1 MLVVY
6 EFIAFDERAAV
17 LAAALVIDAVIG
29 DPDWLWRRLPHPVVV
44 FGWCIGGLEKMF
56 NRRGWR
62 GVLRRWLG
70 VAVIAVLAVLGA
82 FLGVMLASWGLWFE
96 VLVVAIL
103 LAGRGLDQHVR
114 AVATALASGNLIA
127 ARQAVARIVGRNPDN
142 LDAPA
147 IARASIESTAENLAD
162 GVVAPAFYYLLL
174 GLPGIIAYKIINTA
188 DSMIGHKSARFLAFG
203 WGAARLDDVANLIP
217 ARLSGVLLALASI
230 PRTRQALGVM
240 WRDAAK
246 HRSPNAGYPEAAMAG
261 ALDVRL
267 AGPRQ
272 YGIRFSTD
280 APINA
285 QGRDADTDDIRQAL
299 RYFWRLVALMAGL
312 CALMAWLV

>member
-1 MLVVY
+1 MLAVY
-6 EFIAFDERAAV
+6 DFFAFEERAVLLAV
-17 LAAALVIDAVIG
+17 ALVIDAVIG
-29 DPDWLWRRLPHPVVV
+29 DPDFLWRRLPHPVVV
-44 FGWCIGGLEKMF
+44 FGWCISALEKKF

-62 GVLRRWLG
+62 GVWRRWLG
-70 VAVIAVLAVLGA
+70 AVAIAVLVVLGVL
-82 FLGVMLASWGLWFE
+82 LGLVLNGVWFE

-103 LAGRGLDQHVR
+103 LAGRSLDQHVR
-114 AVATALASGNLIA
+114 AVASALASGNLAA
-127 ARQAVARIVGRNPDN
+127 ARQEVARIVGRNPDN
-142 LDAPA
+142 LDAHA

-162 GVVAPAFYYLLL
+162 GVVAPAFYYLLF

-188 DSMIGHKSARFLAFG
+188 DSMIGHRSSRFLAFG

-217 ARLSGVLLALASI
+217 SRLSGVLLALASI

-240 WRDAAK
+240 WRDAKK

-272 YGIRFSTD
+272 YGVRFSTD
-280 APINA
+280 APINP
-285 QGRDADTDDIRQAL
+285 QGREAGVLDIRQAL
-299 RYFWRLVALMAGL
+299 RYFWRLIALMVVL
-312 CALMAWLV
+312 CAPAMFIRF

>member
-1 MLVVY
+1 MPAVY
-6 EFIAFDERAAV
+6 DFFAFEERAAL
-17 LAAALVIDAVIG
+17 LAVALVIDAVIG
-29 DPDWLWRRLPHPVVV
+29 DPDFLWRRLPHPVVV
-44 FGWCIGGLEKMF
+44 FGWCISALEKKF

-62 GVLRRWLG
+62 GVWRRWLG
-70 VAVIAVLAVLGA
+70 VVVIAVLVVLGVL
-82 FLGVMLASWGLWFE
+82 LGLVLNGAWFE
-96 VLVVAIL
+96 VLIVAVL
-103 LAGRGLDQHVR
+103 LAGRSLDQHVR
-114 AVATALASGNLIA
+114 RVASALASGNIAA
-127 ARQAVARIVGRNPDN
+127 ARQEVARIVGRNPDN

-162 GVVAPAFYYLLL
+162 GVVAPAFYYLLF

-188 DSMIGHKSARFLAFG
+188 DSMIGHRSSRFLAFG

-217 ARLSGVLLALASI
+217 SRLSGVLLALASI

-240 WRDAAK
+240 WRDAKK

-272 YGIRFSTD
+272 YGVRFSTD
-280 APINA
+280 APINP
-285 QGRDADTDDIRQAL
+285 QGREAEVLDIRQAL
-299 RYFWRLVALMAGL
+299 RYFWRLIALMVVL
-312 CALMAWLV
+312 CAPAMFIRF

>member
-1 MLVVY
+1 MLAVY
-6 EFIAFDERAAV
+6 EFIAFEERAVLLAV
-17 LAAALVIDAVIG
+17 ALVIDAVIG

-62 GVLRRWLG
+62 GRTRRWLG
-70 VAVIAVLAVLGA
+70 VVAIAVLVVLGVL
-82 FLGVMLASWGLWFE
+82 LGLVLNGVWFE
-96 VLVVAIL
+96 VLIVAIL
-103 LAGRGLDQHVR
+103 LAGRSLDQHVR
-114 AVATALASGNLIA
+114 AVADALASGNIA
-127 ARQAVARIVGRNPDN
+127 DARQEVARIVGRNPDN
-142 LDAPA
+142 LDAHA
-147 IARASIESTAENLAD
+147 IARASIETTAENLAD
-162 GVVAPAFYYLLL
+162 GVVAPAFYYLLF

-217 ARLSGVLLALASI
+217 SRLSGVLLALASI

-240 WRDAAK
+240 WRDAKK

-261 ALDVRL
+261 ALNVRL

-280 APINA
+280 APINP
-285 QGRDADTDDIRQAL
+285 QGREAGVLDIRQAL
-299 RYFWRLVALMAGL
+299 RYFWRLIALMVVL
-312 CALMAWLV
+312 CAPAMFIRF

>member
-1 MLVVY
+1 MLAVY
-6 EFIAFDERAAV
+6 DFFAFEERAVLLAV
-17 LAAALVIDAVIG
+17 ALVIDAVIG

-44 FGWCIGGLEKMF
+44 FGWCIGGLEKKF

-62 GVLRRWLG
+62 GRTRRWLG
-70 VAVIAVLAVLGA
+70 VVAIAVLVVLGVL
-82 FLGVMLASWGLWFE
+82 LGLVLDGVWFE
-96 VLVVAIL
+96 VLVVAVL
-103 LAGRGLDQHVR
+103 LAGRSLDQHVR
-114 AVATALASGNLIA
+114 AVATALASGNIAA
-127 ARQAVARIVGRNPDN
+127 ARQEVARIVGRNPDN

-162 GVVAPAFYYLLL
+162 GVVAPAFYYLLF

-188 DSMIGHKSARFLAFG
+188 DSMIGHRSARFLAFG

-217 ARLSGVLLALASI
+217 SRLSGVLLALASI

-240 WRDAAK
+240 WRDAKK

-285 QGRDADTDDIRQAL
+285 QGREAEVLDIRQAL
-299 RYFWRLVALMAGL
+299 RYFWRLIALMVVL
-312 CALMAWLV
+312 CAPAMFIRF

>member
-1 MLVVY
+1 MLAVY
-6 EFIAFDERAAV
+6 ELITFEQRAAL
-17 LAAALVIDAVIG
+17 LAVALVIDALIG

-62 GVLRRWLG
+62 GMLRRWLG
-70 VAVIAVLAVLGA
+70 AVAIAVLVVLGA
-82 FLGVMLASWGLWFE
+82 ALGLVLSGAWFE

-103 LAGRGLDQHVR
+103 LAGRSLDQHVR
-114 AVATALASGNLIA
+114 AVATALASGNIA
-127 ARQAVARIVGRNPDN
+127 DARKAVARIVGRNPEN
-142 LDAPA
+142 LDAAA
-147 IARASIESTAENLAD
+147 IARASIETTAENLAD

-203 WGAARLDDVANLIP
+203 WGAARLDDVANWIP
-217 ARLSGVLLALASI
+217 ARLSGLLLALASI
-230 PRTRQALGVM
+230 PRTRQAFAVM
-240 WRDAAK
+240 WRDAK
-246 HRSPNAGYPEAAMAG
+246 NHRSPNAGYPEAAMAG
-261 ALDVRL
+261 ALNVRL

-285 QGRDADTDDIRQAL
+285 EGREAGVSDIHQAL
-299 RYFWRLVALMAGL
+299 RYFWRLMVLMVLL
-312 CALMAWLV
+312 CCVLI

>member
-1 MLVVY
+1 MLAV
-6 EFIAFDERAAV
+6 FDFFAFDERAAL
-17 LAAALVIDAVIG
+17 LAVALVIDAVIG
-29 DPDWLWRRLPHPVVV
+29 DPDFLWRRLPHPVVV
-44 FGWCIGGLEKMF
+44 FGWCISALEKKF

-62 GVLRRWLG
+62 GRTRRWLG
-70 VAVIAVLAVLGA
+70 VAVIAVLVVLGVL
-82 FLGVMLASWGLWFE
+82 LGLVLNGVWFE
-96 VLVVAIL
+96 VLVVAVL
-103 LAGRGLDQHVR
+103 LAGRSLDQHVR
-114 AVATALASGNLIA
+114 AVATALASGNIAA
-127 ARQAVARIVGRNPDN
+127 ARQEVARIVGRNPDN
-142 LDAPA
+142 LDAHA

-162 GVVAPAFYYLLL
+162 GVVAPAFYYLLF

-188 DSMIGHKSARFLAFG
+188 DSMIGHRSARFLAFG

-217 ARLSGVLLALASI
+217 SRLSGVLLALASI

-240 WRDAAK
+240 WRDAKK

-285 QGRDADTDDIRQAL
+285 QGREAGVLDIRQAL
-299 RYFWRLVALMAGL
+299 RYFWRLIALMVVL
-312 CALMAWLV
+312 CAPAMFIRF

>member
-1 MLVVY
+1 MLAV
-6 EFIAFDERAAV
+6 FDFFAFEERAVLLAV
-17 LAAALVIDAVIG
+17 ALVIDAVIG
-29 DPDWLWRRLPHPVVV
+29 DPDFLWRRLPHPVVV
-44 FGWCIGGLEKMF
+44 FGWCISALEKKF

-62 GVLRRWLG
+62 GVWRRWLG
-70 VAVIAVLAVLGA
+70 AVAIAVLVVLGVL
-82 FLGVMLASWGLWFE
+82 LGLVLDGMWFE
-96 VLVVAIL
+96 VLVVAVL
-103 LAGRGLDQHVR
+103 LAGRSLDQHVR
-114 AVATALASGNLIA
+114 AVATALASGNIA
-127 ARQAVARIVGRNPDN
+127 DARQEVARIVGRNPDN

-162 GVVAPAFYYLLL
+162 GVVAPAFYYLLF

-188 DSMIGHKSARFLAFG
+188 DSMIGHRSSRFLAFG

-217 ARLSGVLLALASI
+217 SRLSGVLLALASI

-240 WRDAAK
+240 WRDAKK

-272 YGIRFSTD
+272 YGMRFSTD
-280 APINA
+280 APINP
-285 QGRDADTDDIRQAL
+285 QGCEAGVLDIRQAL
-299 RYFWRLVALMAGL
+299 RYFWRLIALMVVL
-312 CALMAWLV
+312 CAPAMFIRF